1 MPSSGQH
8 RRDSAPRREPAAMSS
23 DSRLRVELGK
33 RSYDSLIGAGL
44 IADAGRHIRPLADRA
59 LIVTDANVA
68 SLHLP
73 TLQAALERA
82 GIAQRTVRLPAGEQ
96 TKDFAYLARLS
107 EEILSHRIERGGL
120 LIALGGGGIGGI
132 PGFAAR
138 IFFPGPP
145 FLHISPPPL
154 AHG

>member
-8 RRDSAPRREPAAMSS
+8 RRHSASRREPAAMSS
-23 DSRLRVELGK
+23 DSRLRVELGM
-33 RSYDSLIGAGL
+33 RSYDILIGAGL

-82 GIAQRTVRLPAGEQ
+82 GIAQHTVRLPAGEQ
-96 TKDFAYLARLS
+96 TKDIAHLPRLS
-107 EEILSHRIERGGL
+107 EEILSHRIERGSL
-120 LIALGGGGIGGI
+120 LIALRGGGIGDITRFPASILLRGI
-132 PGFAAR
+132 RFR
-138 IFFPGPP
+138 QI
-145 FLHISPPPL
+145 PPPL
-154 AHG
+154 